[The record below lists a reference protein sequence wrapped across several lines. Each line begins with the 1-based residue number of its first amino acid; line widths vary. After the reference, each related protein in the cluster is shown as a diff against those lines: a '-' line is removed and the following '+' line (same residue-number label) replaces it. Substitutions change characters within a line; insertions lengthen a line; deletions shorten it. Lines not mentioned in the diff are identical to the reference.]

1 MIRINDDIYAN
12 KVSIE
17 ETRKAYILNVD
28 GQKTTIPKANTT
40 PNTSDDSTNTDAD
53 MSTIFDDKRIVFM
66 GDSFME
72 GFGAR
77 AADGLDSTSS
87 PITTPEQ
94 ADATEMR
101 GWAKSFADMY
111 SKAIVQNVAIYGAT
125 IAYQDNSPSL
135 LQQLTYLNNNGYVPD
150 YVVINGGA
158 NDVFQEIT
166 KGAMTAD
173 DAFATV
179 NWDTFNYNT
188 YQTIPA
194 LEAFLALFSENQP
207 STKILYVSQPA
218 MATTGMSS
226 TVIANIEAMEQSIKE
241 VCEKWEIP
249 FLKMIG
255 RGSKNTIISNN
266 SNYYTSTD
274 KIHPLQRY
282 YDETVN
288 QIVEA
293 LKGL

>member
-1 MIRINDDIYAN
+1 MIKVNNEVYAN
-12 KVSIE
+12 RVSVE
-17 ETRKAYILNVD
+17 ETRKAYILNID
-28 GQKTTIPKANTT
+28 GEKHTIPKGSTIQNST
-40 PNTSDDSTNTDAD
+40 PIETP
-53 MSTIFDDKRIVFM
+53 TIFDNKRVVFM

-94 ADATEMR
+94 ADSTEMR
-101 GWAKSFADMY
+101 GWAKSFADIY
-111 SKAIVQNVAIYGAT
+111 TKAIVQNVAIYGAT
-125 IAYQDNSPSL
+125 VAYQDNSPSL
-135 LQQLTYLNNNGYVPD
+135 LQQLTYLNTNNFVPD

-166 KGAMTAD
+166 KGSMTAD
-173 DAFATV
+173 DTFAKV

-194 LEAFLALFSENQP
+194 LEAFFALFAENQP

-218 MATTGMSS
+218 MATSGMSS
-226 TVIANIEAMEQSIKE
+226 TVITNIEAMEQSIKE

-249 FLKMIG
+249 FIKMIG
-255 RGSKNTIISNN
+255 RGSKNTIISDNT
-266 SNYYTSTD
+266 NYYTASD

-288 QIVEA
+288 QIIEA